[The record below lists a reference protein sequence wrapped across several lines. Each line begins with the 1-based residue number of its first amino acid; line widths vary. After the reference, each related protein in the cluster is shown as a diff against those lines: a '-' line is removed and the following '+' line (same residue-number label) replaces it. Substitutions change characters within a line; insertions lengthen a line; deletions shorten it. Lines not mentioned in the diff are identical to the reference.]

1 VPLPEMKRWES
12 ELVRYMETSHSEIG
26 KEIAEKKRLA
36 PELEGAL
43 RSALDEFTNS
53 WQ

>member
-1 VPLPEMKRWES
+1 
-12 ELVRYMETSHSEIG
+12 METSHSEIG
-26 KEIAEKKRLA
+26 KEITEKKRLT

-43 RSALDEFTNS
+43 RSALDGFTSS